1 MKIFRR
7 MENSFINCFRD
18 EKEMRKVKLDETN
31 RGHTMIKL
39 RDDVILY
46 KEKKLE
52 IDDKVVLKEGD
63 KVNETKK
70 EGKDMKIY
78 ELFKEINNN
87 GKQKNTTGWIEKK
100 KEKEDSQE
108 PDYKGRMES
117 LGFKRLELIQVNSIE
132 IESKKEN
139 K

>member
-70 EGKDMKIY
+70 EGKDMKVY
-78 ELFKEINNN
+78 ELFKEINNK
-87 GKQKNTTGWIEKK
+87 GK
-100 KEKEDSQE
+100 
-108 PDYKGRMES
+108 
-117 LGFKRLELIQVNSIE
+117 
-132 IESKKEN
+132 
-139 K
+139 

>member
-1 MKIFRR
+1 MTNFRR

-39 RDDVILY
+39 RDDVNLY

-87 GKQKNTTGWIEKK
+87 GK
-100 KEKEDSQE
+100 
-108 PDYKGRMES
+108 
-117 LGFKRLELIQVNSIE
+117 
-132 IESKKEN
+132 
-139 K
+139 

>member
-1 MKIFRR
+1 MTNFRR

-70 EGKDMKIY
+70 EGKDMKVY
-78 ELFKEINNN
+78 ELFKEINNK
-87 GKQKNTTGWIEKK
+87 GK
-100 KEKEDSQE
+100 
-108 PDYKGRMES
+108 
-117 LGFKRLELIQVNSIE
+117 
-132 IESKKEN
+132 
-139 K
+139 